1 MTPVDTPILS
11 STFFLTLL
19 WMVGLFFFIRS
30 SVKERTEQRVYL
42 TETADD
48 SLFEKLRDYFDERSY
63 QVKAIE
69 PSENIVRLRGFVPP
83 SQFLAIF
90 LTTLAAL
97 GFFCLSLLLSILFS
111 ITSPY
116 IFLLILLSPGAGI
129 FYWKKAGRWEDV
141 AFKVDNQGEKN
152 RLTVKANR
160 DELRQLQDTLTF
172 LERQSE

>member
-1 MTPVDTPILS
+1 
-11 STFFLTLL
+11 
-19 WMVGLFFFIRS
+19 
-30 SVKERTEQRVYL
+30 
-42 TETADD
+42 
-48 SLFEKLRDYFDERSY
+48 
-63 QVKAIE
+63 
-69 PSENIVRLRGFVPP
+69 
-83 SQFLAIF
+83 

-97 GFFCLSLLLSILFS
+97 GLFCLSLLLSILFS

-141 AFKVDNQGEKN
+141 AFKVDNQAEKT

>member
-1 MTPVDTPILS
+1 
-11 STFFLTLL
+11 
-19 WMVGLFFFIRS
+19 MVGLFFFIRG
-30 SVKERTEQRVYL
+30 SVKERTEQRVYI

-48 SLFEKLRDYFDERSY
+48 SLFEKLRDYFDGRSY

-69 PSENIVRLRGFVPP
+69 PSENIVRLQGFVPP
-83 SQFLAIF
+83 SLFLAIF

-97 GFFCLSLLLSILFS
+97 GLFCLSLLLSIIFS
-111 ITSPY
+111 ITTPY
-116 IFLLILLSPGAGI
+116 IFLLILLSLGAGL
-129 FYWKKAGRWEDV
+129 FYWKKAGRLEDV
-141 AFKVDNQGEKN
+141 AFKVDNQEGKT